1 MEMIGNIS
9 KIIKKTVSCNKSR
22 ADLIA
27 SFIVSLIKVRTVNLT
42 QIASG
47 VPGKAKDDSKYR
59 RLKRFFEKFE
69 VCYRSIANLIVAM
82 IDLPEGGWEISI
94 DRTNWKLGEKNINP
108 LVMGIV
114 RSGIAFPIR
123 WTTFSKRGNSNT
135 EERIRLIDWFARIFG
150 KNKIKCLYADREFVG
165 EEWLGYLL
173 KNKIHFCIRIR
184 ENFPASNSRGRQVP
198 VKSLFGDMKPCEQR
212 VLEGKRL
219 VNGIRLH
226 VAGMMLPDGKLLIL
240 VTDEDPDLAVENYKK
255 RWGIETLFQ
264 CLKKRGFNIED
275 TRMTFP
281 ERIDKLIAL
290 LAVAF
295 AWCHVTGEWRHERR
309 KIKTKKHGRKEIS
322 LFRYGLDFLR
332 RLLLNFHENRREFQS
347 IVEETLERR
356 LSRNFNPEPCR

>member
-9 KIIKKTVSCNKSR
+9 KIIKKAVCCNKSR

-27 SFIVSLIKVRTVNLT
+27 SFIVSLIKVRTVNMIE
-42 QIASG
+42 IASG

-69 VCYRSIANLIVAM
+69 FCYRSVAKLVIAMV
-82 IDLPEGGWEISI
+82 DLPENGWEISI
-94 DRTNWKLGEKNINP
+94 DRTNWKLGKKNINP

-114 RSGIAFPIR
+114 RFGVAFPIR

-135 EERIRLIDWFARIFG
+135 EERIRLIEWFERILG
-150 KNKIKCLYADREFVG
+150 IDKIKCLYADREFVG
-165 EEWLGYLL
+165 EEWLEYLSM
-173 KNKIHFCIRIR
+173 KKVHFCIRIR
-184 ENFPASNSRGRQVP
+184 ENFLASNSRGRRVP
-198 VKSLFGDMKPCEQR
+198 VKNLFRDMKPCEKR
-212 VLEGKRL
+212 ILEGKRL
-219 VNGIRLH
+219 VNGIPVH
-226 VAGMMLPDGKLLIL
+226 VVGMMLPDGKRLML
-240 VTDEDPDLAVENYKK
+240 VTDEDPDSALENYKK

-264 CLKKRGFNIED
+264 CLKKRGFNFED

-290 LAVAF
+290 LAIAF
-295 AWCHVTGEWRHERR
+295 AWCHVTGKWRSEQR
-309 KIKTKKHGRKEIS
+309 KIKIKKHGRKEIS

-332 RLLLNFHENRREFQS
+332 QLLLNFHENRREFQA